1 MKRKDGAILYVV
13 VRTAYSI
20 YKLNKTNSLKLTA
33 IKALQI
39 FGCLLGTCLFTM
51 TYIYLIINYF
61 NPIKS
66 IPNFSGEMF
75 NVYSVV
81 TFHLDG
87 LLYIALIIPPILI
100 ATFADNRIKK
110 ILNEG
115 VPSNE

>member
-1 MKRKDGAILYVV
+1 M
-13 VRTAYSI
+13 RTAYSI
-20 YKLNKTNSLKLTA
+20 YKLNKTNSLKLTV
-33 IKALQI
+33 IKSLQI
-39 FGCLLGTCLFTM
+39 FGYLLGTCLFTVL
-51 TYIYLIINYF
+51 YIYLIINYF

-66 IPNFSGEMF
+66 NLDFSGEMF

-100 ATFADNRIKK
+100 ATFVDNRIKK